1 MPPPPRRRFDP
12 QAHRPPGKPVGG
24 KRGAVPGRDQGWD
37 PVAAWYDK
45 LVGDA
50 GSDYHRQL
58 ILPSALRLLAPAKG
72 ESVIDVCCGQGVLAR
87 GLLEAGIGAY
97 LGVDA
102 SPKLIAAARQRH
114 GGDGRVRFLVA
125 DVCESGGLGAR
136 RSQDG
141 LERDAP
147 ATDQATPR
155 LGARRSRDGLERDA
169 PATVPATTAQG
180 VWADGGKDAAAC
192 LMAVHDVRDLD
203 GMMRNVSASLKPGGR
218 AVFVFMHPC
227 FRIPQHTHWGWD
239 NDQKVQ
245 FRRVDRYVKP
255 VEIPISTHPGRD
267 SGENT
272 VFFHRPLSEV
282 LGAMGRAGLG
292 VVASEELC
300 SHRRSQSG
308 PFSKAEHRAAEE
320 FPLFLALKAVKFPA
334 AG

>member
-12 QAHRPPGKPVGG
+12 QAHPPPGKPVGG
-24 KRGAVPGRDQGWD
+24 KRGGQGGAAPGRDQGWD

-114 GGDGRVRFLVA
+114 GGDGRVRFLVT
-125 DVCESGGLGAR
+125 DVCEGGG
-136 RSQDG
+136 
-141 LERDAP
+141 P
-147 ATDQATPR
+147 
-155 LGARRSRDGLERDA
+155 GARRSRDGLERDA
-169 PATVPATTAQG
+169 PVTGPLTTAPG
-180 VWADGGKDAAAC
+180 VWADGGQDAAAC

-203 GMMRNVSASLKPGGR
+203 GMMRNVSAALKPGGR

-267 SGENT
+267 SGEQT

-282 LGAMGRAGLG
+282 LGALGRAGLG

-320 FPLFLALKAVKFPA
+320 FPLFLALKAVKLPVS
-334 AG
+334 